1 MISSYKQLTVRYLKA
16 NKKRS
21 LLTVIGII
29 LSIALISSIG
39 FFLVGM
45 QQAEIDSVK
54 NDYGSWQVSFSKP
67 SDDLISKVVSNP
79 KVSKSGLYQQSEE
92 MNLGEG
98 LKLSPIVASD
108 KALELLPFKIKEGR
122 FPQNKDEVALE
133 KWVLSRIDK
142 NIKIGE
148 KIKLANREY
157 TLVGILQDNV
167 VTQTQK
173 SGTMLSKSN
182 NIDSTKAVLLAEIS
196 TKTNLKK
203 AVKELGSL
211 TDKKILKTN
220 SKGEKVLVPS
230 VINNSILIDMQGGGD
245 GKSGWLQ
252 FYAAVGIIIGIVVI
266 ATSAVIY
273 NSFQISV
280 VERIKQFGLLRAI
293 GMTAKQIRK
302 IVIREAT
309 ILSVIGI
316 PLGIV
321 LGIIAISI
329 IGFVFKAIGGDS
341 VVFMKLSISPTVI
354 LISLLIGLVSIYV
367 SALIPAFFAGK
378 ISPLVAI
385 NSRTSIT
392 KEKIKK
398 RRNFIIGRLFKF
410 EGMLASKNI
419 KRNRKRYRITVFS
432 IVISVVLFITFKSFM
447 DMTLNISKNINESK
461 NVHFLVQTDSSASG
475 EKNFVDNKVI
485 NNISK
490 LDSVDTLYKVYNV
503 YNFLEIVDREKVTEG
518 GKIYGVNKT
527 IDGKE
532 KVLMTG
538 SINVYDNAALRV
550 SKKYI
555 QSGSIDVNKL
565 NSEKK
570 ISGASADVHE
580 NPNKSNGET
589 RKVKVMAILKADPF
603 DFNGI
608 QSGPKLITTEEMAK
622 KLTGINDIEATGLNI
637 SIKNIKNEESAKA
650 QIEGVMKSYPSLSL
664 INYLD
669 SNRTEKSTVL
679 MVKILVYGFVV
690 VVSLIGSVNIINT
703 LTTNIILRKKEFAA
717 LKAIGLTQKSLRKMI
732 VLEGLLYGIV
742 GTLYGSIIACGLSFM
757 MYKGISGIRETV
769 WPVPWSA
776 IIIAAVFSILIGYL
790 SVLAPLARINK
801 ENLIE
806 AVREDY

>member
-1 MISSYKQLTVRYLKA
+1 
-16 NKKRS
+16 
-21 LLTVIGII
+21 
-29 LSIALISSIG
+29 
-39 FFLVGM
+39 
-45 QQAEIDSVK
+45 
-54 NDYGSWQVSFSKP
+54 
-67 SDDLISKVVSNP
+67 
-79 KVSKSGLYQQSEE
+79 
-92 MNLGEG
+92 
-98 LKLSPIVASD
+98 
-108 KALELLPFKIKEGR
+108 
-122 FPQNKDEVALE
+122 
-133 KWVLSRIDK
+133 
-142 NIKIGE
+142 
-148 KIKLANREY
+148 
-157 TLVGILQDNV
+157 
-167 VTQTQK
+167 
-173 SGTMLSKSN
+173 
-182 NIDSTKAVLLAEIS
+182 
-196 TKTNLKK
+196 
-203 AVKELGSL
+203 
-211 TDKKILKTN
+211 
-220 SKGEKVLVPS
+220 
-230 VINNSILIDMQGGGD
+230 
-245 GKSGWLQ
+245 
-252 FYAAVGIIIGIVVI
+252 
-266 ATSAVIY
+266 
-273 NSFQISV
+273 
-280 VERIKQFGLLRAI
+280 
-293 GMTAKQIRK
+293 MTPKQIRK
-302 IVIREAT
+302 IVLREAT

-329 IGFVFKAIGGDS
+329 IGFVFKSIGGDS

-461 NVHFLVQTDSSASG
+461 NVHFLVQQDSSTSG

-485 NNISK
+485 DNISK
-490 LDSVDTLYKVYNV
+490 LDSVDKLYKIYNV
-503 YNFLEIVDREKVTEG
+503 YNFLEILDRDKVTEG
-518 GKIYGVNKT
+518 GKIYGVNKN

-532 KVLMTG
+532 KVLMGG
-538 SINVYDNAALRV
+538 SINIYDNAALQA

-555 QSGSIDVNKL
+555 QSGSINVDEL
-565 NSEKK
+565 NSENGVILINKSEFANDKTNKTYVGPVVNLKVGDEIELKHQGETITQK
-570 ISGASADVHE
+570 INGTSANVHE

-589 RKVKVMAILKADPF
+589 KKVKVMAILKADPF
-603 DFNGI
+603 DFNGT

-622 KLTGINDIEATGLNI
+622 KLMGINDIEAIGLNI
-637 SIKNIKNEESAKA
+637 SIKNIKNEESAKSH
-650 QIEGVMKSYPSLSL
+650 IEGAIKSYPSLSL

-669 SNRTEKSTVL
+669 SNRTEKSAIL
-679 MVKILVYGFVV
+679 MIKILVYGFIV

-717 LKAIGLTQKSLRKMI
+717 LKSIGLTQKSLRKMI

-742 GTLYGSIIACGLSFM
+742 GTIYGSVIACGLSYM
-757 MYKGISGIRETV
+757 IYKGTSGIRETV
-769 WPVPWSA
+769 WPVPWTA
-776 IIIAAVFSILIGYL
+776 IIIAAVASLAIGYL
-790 SVLAPLARINK
+790 SVLSPLARINK